1 MLVLTR
7 KIGESFRIG
16 SNVIISVIKS
26 ASGQV
31 KLGITAPDSVSIYRE
46 EIYQKIREENQAAT
60 VSGGLSPQL
69 LEQFFNP
76 EKGE

>member
-7 KIGESFRIG
+7 KVGGSFRIG
-16 SNVIISVIKS
+16 SNVIISVVKS

-31 KLGITAPDSVSIYRE
+31 KLGITAPGSVSIYRE

-60 VSGGLSPQL
+60 VSGELSAQML
-69 LEQFFNP
+69 NQFLSP
-76 EKGE
+76 EKGG

>member
-7 KIGESFRIG
+7 KVGESFRIG

-31 KLGITAPDSVSIYRE
+31 KLGITAPSSVSIYRE

-60 VSGGLSPQL
+60 MSGELSPQL
-69 LEQFFNP
+69 LNQFLKP